1 MIAEL
6 KNIDAMTLLASLD
19 ATSVD
24 AIITDPPY
32 GTTNAAWDKTPDW
45 PTFFRA
51 CWRVLK
57 KKRRAAHIQPEPDRS
72 ANNHAAAAV
81 VPL

>member
-6 KNIDAMTLLASLD
+6 KNIDAMNLLASLD
-19 ATSVD
+19 AASVD

-32 GTTNAAWDKTPDW
+32 GTTNAAWDKMPDW
-45 PTFFRA
+45 PAFFRA

-57 KKRRAAHIQPEPDRS
+57 KTACCSYLARTRPRRK
-72 ANNHAAAAV
+72 
-81 VPL
+81 